1 MQPVCT
7 FIEFIKELTDEEY
20 SRNISYCSSKF
31 YFKNGGCYELVKIL
45 KYFLPE
51 SEIWVSNDYK
61 HCVFG
66 YKGILYDIDGI
77 VEDNSLFHVATE
89 IDMHFLN
96 DEKLYGRSEIKFDS
110 MKPSEALIK
119 NILNCRIEHL
129 IEKCKYMSDEPNY
142 YKNCVYYLN
151 KQNVL

>member
-7 FIEFIKELTDEEY
+7 LIEFIKELTDDEY
-20 SRNISYCSSKF
+20 CHNISYCRSEF

-45 KYFLPE
+45 KHILPD
-51 SEIWVSNDYK
+51 SEIWLSNDYK

-77 VEDNSLFHVATE
+77 VEDNSLFHIATE
-89 IDMHFLN
+89 IDMQFLN
-96 DEKLYGRSEIKFDS
+96 DETLYGRPEIRFDS

-119 NILNCRIEHL
+119 NMAQCRIDYL
-129 IEKCKYMSDEPNY
+129 IEMCKNMDDTLDY
-142 YKNCVYYLN
+142 YKNHVYYL
-151 KQNVL
+151 